1 MRLDG
6 ITSNL
11 FKLMKILLF
20 LVYPFCLSV
29 TIGQL
34 MIHIERMTQND
45 TREGGKKTGG
55 GRKGKKRLEKKTG
68 QVGKVGKVNESWP
81 YLSMIPTASRQ
92 DNLPW
97 AVTFFSLG
105 KYPPHMYQR
114 WWCTER
120 LTAYKNVLLIP
131 FQCRIRCQGPLE
143 ATCFSFPFCFL
154 CSV

>member
-68 QVGKVGKVNESWP
+68 QVGKVGKVNES
-81 YLSMIPTASRQ
+81 
-92 DNLPW
+92 
-97 AVTFFSLG
+97 
-105 KYPPHMYQR
+105 
-114 WWCTER
+114 
-120 LTAYKNVLLIP
+120 
-131 FQCRIRCQGPLE
+131 
-143 ATCFSFPFCFL
+143 
-154 CSV
+154 